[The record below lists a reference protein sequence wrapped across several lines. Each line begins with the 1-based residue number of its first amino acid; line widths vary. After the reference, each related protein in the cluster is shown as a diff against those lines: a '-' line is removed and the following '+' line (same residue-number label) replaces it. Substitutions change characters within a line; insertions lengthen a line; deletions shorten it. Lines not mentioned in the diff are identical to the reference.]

1 MSFQSKTVFY
11 FATVLLPEL
20 EENPKLENSFNE
32 NFEEIFT
39 GLEEESKK
47 QLRLLIILIS
57 ILSFVYT
64 LKSFESLNYAS
75 REKFVKQ
82 LFTFPYAKVVG
93 GLSGLK
99 SICFIS
105 FYGIEDVWETIK
117 YEGPLV

>member
-64 LKSFESLNYAS
+64 LKSLESLNYAS
-75 REKFVKQ
+75 RKKFIKQ
-82 LFTFPYAKVVG
+82 LFAFPYAKVVG
-93 GLSGLK
+93 GLNGLK

-105 FYGIEDVWETIK
+105 FYGIEDVWKTIK